1 MKLSLKPSN
10 TEQTIWIVPVEANNG
25 EPTVSFPEDLNLLDC
40 VSPGDQ
46 MVFIQ
51 TDEGWEIKVISEQKQ
66 QTLDYV
72 DV

>member
-1 MKLSLKPSN
+1 LKPSN
-10 TEQTIWIVPVEANNG
+10 TEQNVWIVPVGSNNG
-25 EPTVSFPEDLNLLDC
+25 EPTVSFPEDMNLLDN
-40 VSPGDQ
+40 VYPGDH

-51 TDEGWEIKVISEQKQ
+51 TEEGWEIKIISEQKQ